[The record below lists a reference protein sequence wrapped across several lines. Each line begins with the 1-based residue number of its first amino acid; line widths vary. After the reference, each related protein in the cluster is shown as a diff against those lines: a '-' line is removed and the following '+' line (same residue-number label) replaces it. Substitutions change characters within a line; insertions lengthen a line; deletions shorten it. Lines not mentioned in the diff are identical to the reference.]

1 VIDFDHPRHGK
12 TQVLGIP
19 VRLSE
24 TPGSVRL
31 PAPEF
36 GEHTEEILTGLL
48 GYSWEQIGILREG
61 EVI

>member
-1 VIDFDHPRHGK
+1 M
-12 TQVLGIP
+12 P
-19 VRLSE
+19 VRLQE
-24 TPGSVRL
+24 TPGEVRL

-48 GYSWEQIGILREG
+48 DYSWEQIGILRER